1 MTIEAKRRQQ
11 QEMEELITRLDTDP
25 ELKFRK
31 SAKLRNMERQVESL
45 GQIGNIDEP
54 RMYRDA
60 KDKKKECQKLKKE
73 ETAKHKKVREKKV

>member
-11 QEMEELITRLDTDP
+11 QEMEELMARLDTDP

-54 RMYRDA
+54 RMY
-60 KDKKKECQKLKKE
+60 
-73 ETAKHKKVREKKV
+73 